1 MGAVMEKLPH
11 PYKLTHK
18 ITSKNERGF
27 CVCVMVFLQ
36 VGEGG
41 RIFSKFV
48 GYFSQNFP
56 TLLPFFFPI
65 FFFSFSPYI
74 FSKIRGIYR
83 GMREMVDQLRCNYT
97 QLASHFCHLIS
108 LFHLFL
114 ISDLIFAQ
122 LFESLYELC
131 FLQTLYAQK
140 ALDVQFL
147 TVLTLFDLELW
158 QSRFHA
164 WKEAYAMLKNFV
176 AFFIKKCV
184 SSNLG

>member
-36 VGEGG
+36 VGEGE

-65 FFFSFSPYI
+65 FFSLFLHI
-74 FSKIRGIYR
+74 FSKKSG
-83 GMREMVDQLRCNYT
+83 V
-97 QLASHFCHLIS
+97 
-108 LFHLFL
+108 
-114 ISDLIFAQ
+114 
-122 LFESLYELC
+122 
-131 FLQTLYAQK
+131 
-140 ALDVQFL
+140 
-147 TVLTLFDLELW
+147 
-158 QSRFHA
+158 
-164 WKEAYAMLKNFV
+164 
-176 AFFIKKCV
+176 FI
-184 SSNLG
+184 GG

>member
-36 VGEGG
+36 VGEGE

-56 TLLPFFFPI
+56 TLLP

-83 GMREMVDQLRCNYT
+83 GMREMGD
-97 QLASHFCHLIS
+97 
-108 LFHLFL
+108 
-114 ISDLIFAQ
+114 
-122 LFESLYELC
+122 
-131 FLQTLYAQK
+131 
-140 ALDVQFL
+140 
-147 TVLTLFDLELW
+147 
-158 QSRFHA
+158 
-164 WKEAYAMLKNFV
+164 
-176 AFFIKKCV
+176 
-184 SSNLG
+184 

>member
-27 CVCVMVFLQ
+27 CVCDGFPTGGGGGENFFKICRVF
-36 VGEGG
+36 
-41 RIFSKFV
+41 FSKFSHS
-48 GYFSQNFP
+48 F
-56 TLLPFFFPI
+56 TFFFPY
-65 FFFSFSPYI
+65 FFFSISPYI

-83 GMREMVDQLRCNYT
+83 GMKEMGDQLRCNYT

-164 WKEAYAMLKNFV
+164 WKEAYAVLKNFV
-176 AFFIKKCV
+176 TFFIKKCV
-184 SSNLG
+184 SSNPG